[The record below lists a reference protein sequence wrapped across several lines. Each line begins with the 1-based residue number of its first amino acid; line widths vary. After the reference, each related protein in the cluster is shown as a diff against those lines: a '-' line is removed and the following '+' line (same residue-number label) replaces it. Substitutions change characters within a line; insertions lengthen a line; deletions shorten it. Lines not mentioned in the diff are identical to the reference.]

1 MNNRPMR
8 LLALGTLAVAI
19 AATGCDKNSPAARNA
34 ADKAG
39 AKTDAKSNDANA
51 IPGLKDE
58 KARVSYM
65 IGLDMGATLKQVK
78 DEIDVATLEK
88 ALRTT
93 LDGGKPLM
101 DEKQAQQV
109 REAFAQKLQLK
120 RMQEQMQAASKNAKE
135 GQAFLAKN
143 AKVSGVQTT
152 ASGLQYQVLTAGTGP
167 KPGPND
173 SVTVHYT
180 GTLLDGTKFDS
191 SRDRGEPATLPLGQ
205 VVPGWRE
212 GIQLMPVGSKYR
224 LWIPAALG
232 YGEQGTPG
240 GPIPA
245 NSTLVFEVELLGI
258 GGKGGA
264 PAAGPGGPNA
274 APGTPPAG

>member
-1 MNNRPMR
+1 MTIRPMR
-8 LLALGTLAVAI
+8 LVALGTLAAALV
-19 AATGCDKNSPAARNA
+19 ATGCDKNAPAAKNEA
-34 ADKAG
+34 AKAE
-39 AKTDAKSNDANA
+39 AKTADPNA

-65 IGLDMGATLKQVK
+65 IGLDMGQTLKQVK
-78 DEIDVATLEK
+78 DEIDLPTLER
-88 ALRTT
+88 ALKTSME
-93 LDGGKPLM
+93 GGKPLM
-101 DEKQAQQV
+101 NEQQAQQV

-135 GQAFLAKN
+135 GQAFFAKN
-143 AKVSGVQTT
+143 GKAPGVQTT
-152 ASGLQYQVLTAGTGP
+152 ASGLQYQVLKAGNGP
-167 KPGPND
+167 KPKATD
-173 SVTVHYT
+173 AVTVHYT

-191 SRDRGEPATLPLGQ
+191 SYDHGGPATLPLAQ

-240 GPIPA
+240 GPIPPNA
-245 NSTLVFEVELLGI
+245 TLVFDVELIGI
-258 GGKGGA
+258 GGQPGPQPAPRPQTGG
-264 PAAGPGGPNA
+264 
-274 APGTPPAG
+274 